1 MIDLLV
7 TVGLETDWPEETEC
21 LPLRLSGLPH
31 IGDAVFP
38 DDALRDLMERKRKAW
53 DFAEEVRLNYVRYV
67 VYRPEHVPLL
77 VLGPRPGLTVATPV
91 VNDKLFPSVL
101 VRSLPCIG
109 DRFCAAGDFLQVQN
123 LYHGHNDNVIIELSA
138 PSAPEKQ

>member
-21 LPLRLSGLPH
+21 LPFRLSGLPR

-38 DDALRDLMERKRKAW
+38 DNALRELMERKRKVW
-53 DFAEEVRLNYVRYV
+53 DFAEEVRLNYVRHV

-77 VLGPRPGLTVATPV
+77 ILGPRPGLTIATPV
-91 VNDKLFPSVL
+91 LNDKLFPSVL
-101 VRSLPCIG
+101 VRSLPRIG
-109 DRFCAAGDFLQVQN
+109 DRFCAEGHFLQVQE
-123 LYHGHNDNVIIELSA
+123 LCHGHNDNVVIELSD